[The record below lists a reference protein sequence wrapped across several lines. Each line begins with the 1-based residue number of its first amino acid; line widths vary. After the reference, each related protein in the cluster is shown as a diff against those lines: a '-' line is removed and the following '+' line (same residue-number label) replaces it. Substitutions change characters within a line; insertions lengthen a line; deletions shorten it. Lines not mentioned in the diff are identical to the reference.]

1 MSDNEV
7 LIDVRGL
14 KKYFPIRGGLMSRD
28 SHSVKAVDDVSFYIR
43 KGETLGLVGESGCGK
58 TTTGRCIL
66 HLTKPTKGNIYWK
79 MPADVRAKLDQLE
92 VRQAEIEEE
101 LETSDAPAAKE
112 QLAEVEAGLKE
123 IRDKWSLEG
132 RSAEELRHMRRNM
145 QIVFQDPYSSLNPRM
160 LVKDIVSEPLLI
172 HGVARGSEV
181 RERAKNL
188 MEAVGLNPEH
198 LYRFPHEFSGG
209 QRQRIGVARALAL
222 NPELVVLDEP
232 TSALDM
238 SVQAQILNML
248 NDLQSSFG
256 LTYLFISHDLS
267 TVHYMCDRINVMY
280 LGMIVESAYKEELF
294 NRPLHPYTQALL
306 AAIPVPDPDLKRER
320 VPLAGE
326 IPSPANPPSGCRFH
340 TRCKRRQAICDT
352 EKPPLI
358 NIGNEHYVSCHFW
371 DKN

>member
-1 MSDNEV
+1 MSDDI

-14 KKYFPIRGGLMSRD
+14 KKYFPIRRGVLSR
-28 SHSVKAVDDVSFYIR
+28 SSSAVRAVDDVSFYIR

-58 TTTGRCIL
+58 TTTGRCVL
-66 HLTKPTKGNIYWK
+66 HLIKPTGGNIYWK
-79 MPADVRAKLDQLE
+79 LPADVRSRL
-92 VRQAEIEEE
+92 EE
-101 LETSDAPAAKE
+101 LEFRQSKLEEERNNGGAPGLKEEQADIEAA
-112 QLAEVEAGLKE
+112 LKE
-123 IRDKWSLEG
+123 IRGQYAMEG
-132 RSAEELRHMRRNM
+132 RSSEEIRHMRRNM

-160 LVKDIVSEPLLI
+160 LIKDIVSEPLQV
-172 HGVARGSEV
+172 HGVARGQELQ
-181 RERAKNL
+181 ERAMNL

-248 NDLQSSFG
+248 NDLQARFG

-267 TVHYMCDRINVMY
+267 TIHYMCDRINVMY
-280 LGMIVESAYKEELF
+280 LGKVVESAPKEDLY
-294 NRPLHPYTQALL
+294 NNPMHPYTQALL
-306 AAIPVPDPDLKRER
+306 SSIPVPDPDLQRER

-340 TRCKRRQAICDT
+340 TRCKRRQGKCET
-352 EKPPLI
+352 EVPPLI
-358 NIGNEHYVSCHFW
+358 NVGGEHFVACHFW
-371 DKN
+371 NKS

>member
-1 MSDNEV
+1 MSGEDI

-14 KKYFPIRGGLMSRD
+14 KKYFPIRGGLLSRG
-28 SHSVKAVDDVSFYIR
+28 SHSVKAVDGVSFHIR

-66 HLTKPTKGNIYWK
+66 HLTEPTKGNIYWK
-79 MPADVRAKLDQLE
+79 IPADVRTKLAQLE
-92 VRQAEIEEE
+92 IDQADLGKEM
-101 LETSDAPAAKE
+101 ETSTAPGLKE
-112 QLAEVEAGLKE
+112 RMEGINASLKE
-123 IRDKWSLEG
+123 IRDRWSLEG
-132 RSAEELRHMRRNM
+132 RSPEELRLMRKSM

-160 LVKDIVSEPLLI
+160 LIKDIVSEPLRI
-172 HGVARGSEV
+172 HGVASGAEA
-181 RERAKNL
+181 RERAKGL

-238 SVQAQILNML
+238 SVQAQILNLL
-248 NDLQSSFG
+248 NDLQDRFG

-267 TVHYMCDRINVMY
+267 VIHHMCDRVNVMY
-280 LGMIVESAYKEELF
+280 LGMIVESAKKEELF
-294 NRPLHPYTQALL
+294 NQPIHPYTQALL
-306 AAIPVPDPDLKRER
+306 SAIPVPDPDLKRER
-320 VPLAGE
+320 IPLAGE
-326 IPSPANPPSGCRFH
+326 VPSPAHPPSGCRFH
-340 TRCKRRQAICDT
+340 TRCKRRQAICET

-358 NIGNEHYVSCHFW
+358 NIGGEHYVSCHFW
-371 DKN
+371 DKK